1 MARRRRPRDTT
12 VDIRDSLPRPVST
25 LSPGLLCLSDV
36 RPLRRVFIRLRRP
49 RPVVDFPSPTATA
62 YRRFAVLAPS
72 TSSLFAPL
80 RVLDRGSWVSAESC
94 CSASQAHQ
102 RAIRRCLGFRC
113 AIAGFLRFGSTL
125 LGPHWWGYINSS
137 IFSEFEVQ
145 LPRRPLSLP
154 SRASS
159 GECLPL
165 SDLGAGCLLR
175 SVGLNLDNGIGWDCL
190 TSLTHHSEVAPVIPP
205 NLDRL
210 AV

>member
-113 AIAGFLRFGSTL
+113 AIAGFLRFGST
-125 LGPHWWGYINSS
+125 
-137 IFSEFEVQ
+137 FEVQ
-145 LPRRPLSLP
+145 SPRHSLSLP
-154 SRASS
+154 CRASS
-159 GECLPL
+159 GELL
-165 SDLGAGCLLR
+165 LLLVLGVGCLLC
-175 SVGLNLDNGIGWDCL
+175 SVRLDLDNGIGWDCL
-190 TSLTHHSEVAPVIPP
+190 TSLAHRSEVAPIIPP
-205 NLDRL
+205 NSDWL
-210 AV
+210 VV